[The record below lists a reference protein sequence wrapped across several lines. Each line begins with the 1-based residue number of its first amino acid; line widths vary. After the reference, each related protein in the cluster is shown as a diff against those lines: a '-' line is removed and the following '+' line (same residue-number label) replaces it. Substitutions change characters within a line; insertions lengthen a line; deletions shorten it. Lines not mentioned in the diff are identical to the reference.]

1 MSFFKK
7 LFGKKKPQK
16 SNVSVELEQIEP
28 IASKEM
34 PKQPSRKELNG
45 IYPFLTTLDWEGN
58 INGNLSNVIYYNR
71 EEKPELL
78 SILVHTEDSQLNQ
91 FGVVN
96 TSEDNEEKFDNLYQT
111 ALVNLS
117 KTEWAHRYFD
127 DTDYILMIDQFFF
140 ATELILL
147 KEQMLKI
154 HRILESDKLFVA
166 VPRRGLLL
174 ACPDGLNDEEKKTFT
189 SLVSYIHSEEKFN
202 ENQLLAKD
210 IFYFENG
217 EIAGMLY
224 AQ

>member
-7 LFGKKKPQK
+7 LFGKKSGNTQEQK
-16 SNVSVELEQIEP
+16 QVEP
-28 IASKEM
+28 IASKDISN
-34 PKQPSRKELNG
+34 QPSQQELSG
-45 IYPFLTTLDWEGN
+45 LYPFLTTMDWEGN

-71 EEKPELL
+71 EEQPELL

-96 TSEDNEEKFDNLYQT
+96 TSEESEEHFDNLYQS
-111 ALVNLS
+111 ALSNLS
-117 KTEWAHRYFD
+117 KTEWEHHFFD
-127 DTDYILMIDQFFF
+127 DTDYILMIDHFFF

-147 KEQMLKI
+147 KEEMLKI
-154 HRILESDKLFVA
+154 HRILESDKIFVA

-189 SLVSYIHSEEKFN
+189 SLVGYIHSEEKFN

-217 EIAGMLY
+217 EIQGMLY

>member
-1 MSFFKK
+1 MSFFKR
-7 LFGKKKPQK
+7 LFGRKKKSTKVDEQK
-16 SNVSVELEQIEP
+16 PIEP
-28 IASKEM
+28 IASKEIS
-34 PKQPSRKELNG
+34 KQPSQQELNG
-45 IYPFLTTLDWEGN
+45 LYPFLTTLDWEGN
-58 INGNLSNVIYYNR
+58 INGNLSNVIYYNK

-96 TSEDNEEKFDNLYQT
+96 TSEENEENFDNLYQS
-111 ALVNLS
+111 ALLNLS
-117 KTEWAHRYFD
+117 NTEWTHHYFD
-127 DTDYILMIDQFFF
+127 DTDYILMIDNFFF

-154 HRILESDKLFVA
+154 HRILESDKIFVA

-174 ACPDGLNDEEKKTFT
+174 ACPDGLNDEEKHTFT
-189 SLVSYIHSEEKFN
+189 SLVGYIHSDEKFD
-202 ENQLLAKD
+202 ENQVLAKD

-217 EIAGMLY
+217 EIVGMLY